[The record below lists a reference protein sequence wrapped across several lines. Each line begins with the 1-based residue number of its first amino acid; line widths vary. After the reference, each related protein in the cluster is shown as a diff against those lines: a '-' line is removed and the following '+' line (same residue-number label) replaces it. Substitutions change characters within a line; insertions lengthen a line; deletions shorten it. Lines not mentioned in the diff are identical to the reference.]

1 MSSSSELARVRVPGD
16 KSISHRCLMLAPL
29 AEGASRISG
38 LARGADVAAT
48 AAAMR
53 ALGAAD
59 ACIPASAETLEVSG
73 PVQLRSPEDT
83 IDCGNSGT
91 SARLLIGLLA
101 GQPLT
106 ARLTGDDSLRRRP
119 MDRVVAPLRE
129 VGATIRELAGPGHL
143 PLEVRGGAL
152 RPIEHGCPVASAQ
165 VKSALILAGLG
176 AGVPVTV
183 AEPGPSRDH
192 TERLLLAM
200 GAEVWTSVQG
210 ARRVVRFEPPG
221 APLAPLNLTIP
232 CDFSSA
238 AYWLGLAL
246 LGGAGE
252 GVYMEGVGLN
262 PGRTGFLRALE
273 AMGADVE
280 VRETGSEAGEPV
292 GELRARPS
300 NLRALEL
307 PPEWIPTLLDEI
319 PVLTCLAA
327 RARGTT
333 SIRGAAELRV
343 KESDRIARLYQ
354 NLTGL
359 GVAVREFPDGLEIEG
374 TRSRLNGS
382 ILTGGDHRIAM
393 AFAIL
398 GAGPDCALEI
408 DDRECADISYPGFW
422 DELARISGAAR

>member
-1 MSSSSELARVRVPGD
+1 MSSSEGLTLVRVPGD
-16 KSISHRCLMLAPL
+16 KSISHRCLMLAPFSD
-29 AEGASRISG
+29 GASRIGG

-59 ACIPASAETLEVSG
+59 ARMPATGEGLELKG
-73 PVQLRSPEDT
+73 PVELRSPEDT

-101 GQPLT
+101 GQSLK

-119 MDRVVAPLRE
+119 MDRVVAPLRKA
-129 VGATIRELAGPGHL
+129 GAKIREMAGPGRL
-143 PLEVRGGAL
+143 PLEVIGGTL
-152 RPIEHGCPVASAQ
+152 TPIEHTSPVPSAQ

-192 TERLLLAM
+192 SERLLLAM
-200 GAEVWTSVQG
+200 GAKVWTSVRG
-210 ARRVVRFEPPG
+210 ERRVVRFEPPE
-221 APLAPLNLTIP
+221 APLAPLNLTVP
-232 CDFSSA
+232 GDFSSA
-238 AYWLGLAL
+238 AYWMALAL
-246 LGGAGE
+246 LGGAGD
-252 GVYMEGVGLN
+252 GVYAEGVGLN

-273 AMGADVE
+273 MMGGEVE
-280 VRETGSEAGEPV
+280 LRETGSEAGEPV
-292 GELRARPS
+292 GELVARPS
-300 NLRALEL
+300 SLRALEL
-307 PPEWIPTLLDEI
+307 PPQWIPTLLDEI
-319 PVLTCLAA
+319 PLLACLAV

-343 KESDRIARLYQ
+343 KESDRIARLFQ

-359 GVAVREFPDGLEIEG
+359 GVTVREFPDGLEIEG
-374 TRSRLNGS
+374 TRSRLSGS

-398 GAGPDCALEI
+398 GAAPDCALEI
-408 DDRECADISYPGFW
+408 DDRDCAAISYPGFW
-422 DELARISGAAR
+422 EELERIREAAR